1 LILEAITF
9 KLALDFFK
17 FLKKN
22 RITATSIKVD
32 FFDKVK
38 HEYIDFA
45 DIAAMESWYN
55 KNYIPL
61 DNCSLGDIVSIDYF
75 LATSNTYN
83 FTTEYRAIDVTQKLN
98 LTTGSS
104 YDRQRNAGRQI
115 FINRQIQLIKNAVN
129 DYVKYWAELKY
140 IYVTGIYSP
149 CYAVPGWSENTWYLK
164 SFREAFITSRDTSQF
179 PYNDI
184 KIEEFPPSSADGG
197 YYPSVN

>member
-1 LILEAITF
+1 MILEGITF

-32 FFDKVK
+32 FFDRVK
-38 HEYIDFA
+38 HEYLDFA
-45 DIAAMESWYN
+45 DVAAMQKWYED
-55 KNYIPL
+55 KYIPL
-61 DNCSLGDIVSIDYF
+61 DNCSLGDLCSIELF
-75 LATSNTYN
+75 LATSDTYN
-83 FTTEYRAIDVTQKLN
+83 FVTEYKAVDVTEKLQ

-104 YDRQRNAGRQI
+104 FDLQRNAGRKV
-115 FINRQIQLIKNAVN
+115 FIDRQKQLIENAVK

-164 SFREAFITSRDTSQF
+164 SFREAFTTSRDTSQF
-179 PYNDI
+179 PYNDV
-184 KIEEFPPSSADGG
+184 KIEEFPP
-197 YYPSVN
+197 N

>member
-32 FFDKVK
+32 FFDRIK

-45 DIAAMESWYN
+45 DVAAMEAWYN

-61 DNCSLGDIVSIDYF
+61 DNCSLGDLCSIQIF
-75 LATSNTYN
+75 LAESDTYN
-83 FTTEYRAIDVTQKLN
+83 FTTEYKAIDVTGGLQ
-98 LTTGSS
+98 LTTGSA
-104 YDRQRNAGRQI
+104 YDRQRNKGRQV
-115 FINRQIQLIKNAVN
+115 FIDRQKQLITNAVK
-129 DYVKYWAELKY
+129 DYVKYWSELKY

-179 PYNDI
+179 PYSDV
-184 KIEEFPPSSADGG
+184 KIEEFPP
-197 YYPSVN
+197 N